1 MGPIIGDDPGAAQ
14 PKTSAMASKRRTW
27 FLVRVAVY
35 LAVITGLLLWRGGV
49 DWRARLRELR
59 GAPAGEAALTVSGRD
74 LAPALV
80 DRLLSLYLQ
89 DYPQVN
95 ITAAGGGTNHAL
107 EDLANGRAGVALL
120 YRPPTAAEQELLR
133 AATGDTALVF
143 PVAVAAAVLLAGAH
157 APADGLALDDL
168 QAALAGRTPAPW
180 VRFYAPDPN
189 DGLWDAVR
197 GRLELPAE
205 AAAELPVTWLADG
218 PAVAAAVAADD
229 SAWGLVSTLA
239 VPTDSLGLPVTA
251 ARTVRLR
258 AAADAE
264 PAAPSRAAVASGA
277 YPLDH
282 RLLAACLDSGN
293 FEGAKFVTHL
303 ASGRGQR
310 QVERAGALPARQVA
324 REVYLTRQPVGKGTV
339 DP

>member
-1 MGPIIGDDPGAAQ
+1 
-14 PKTSAMASKRRTW
+14 MASKRRTW

-59 GAPAGEAALTVSGRD
+59 GAPAGEAVLTVSGRD

-80 DRLLSLYLQ
+80 DRLLALYLQ
-89 DYPQVN
+89 DYPH
-95 ITAAGGGTNHAL
+95 ISIATAGGGTNHAL
-107 EDLANGRAGVALL
+107 EDLVNGRADVALL
-120 YRPPTAAEQELLR
+120 YRQPTAAEQDLFR
-133 AATGDTALVF
+133 AASGDTALVF
-143 PVAVAAAVLLAGAH
+143 PVAVAAAVLLAGAR
-157 APADGLALDDL
+157 APADSLALDEL
-168 QAALAGRTPAPW
+168 RAALAGQAPAPW
-180 VRFYAPDPN
+180 ARFYAPDPN

-197 GRLELPAE
+197 SRLELPADV
-205 AAAELPVTWLADG
+205 ADALPVTWLADG

-229 SAWGLVSTLA
+229 SAWGLVSTFG
-239 VPTDSLGLPVTA
+239 VPTDSLGLPLTA
-251 ARTVRLR
+251 ARTVHLR
-258 AAADAE
+258 AEADAAA
-264 PAAPSRAAVASGA
+264 AAPSRAAVAAGD
-277 YPLDH
+277 YPLHH
-282 RLLAACLDSGN
+282 RLLAACAAGGN

-339 DP
+339 D